1 MASHGRLADPLSMRG
16 NLLTRTRYAP
26 AAQTSLIDRS
36 KGLYA
41 GEAPGA
47 VARAAFA
54 AVDASARLVDT
65 TAALP
70 VSHATRPL
78 RFGLLAPGRWAD
90 MLMNAK
96 GVLACEWL
104 VVSGA
109 HNDAELWRTARSL
122 ALDALVSRDDHGNY
136 VVWTQES
143 VDRPAW
149 CDDWAEARPVSY
161 ATVFPVR
168 LDCSRVTIPGQVVVG
183 GATRMPEPTLV
194 RLLVEA
200 AALFSRVPA
209 RLDKDQINRGRL
221 PVYAPIPQT
230 VPVAARDADANRL
243 REGSRAVEALRE
255 ALFKACL
262 AAGDTVWTGLAQV
275 AARVAGAWA
284 SVDAP
289 GADLGTRLE
298 VLEWCAA
305 ALPDDP
311 ETLLRLGAVRIAAV
325 DDIAGLN
332 AMDRAAS
339 RLLRLD
345 EPAAEASGFIQ
356 AELERGVERD
366 DVRLG
371 RIAAGVCMLAC
382 SCHESHI
389 QYVFDDLREDMAKS
403 EMLVGMDQD
412 RRVLEE
418 IFDRVR
424 FVRVGATMKPA
435 TADPQV
441 DETSAVAAETNATAT
456 EKAGKL
462 PAKKKA
468 KAATKAATKT
478 APKAAKP
485 GRTSTKA
492 DPVKLSAAKPLA
504 PKPVAARQVA
514 KSAEAKPV
522 SPKSAKKPRRTAA

>member
-1 MASHGRLADPLSMRG
+1 MRG
-16 NLLTRTRYAP
+16 TLLARTRHAS
-26 AAQTSLIDRS
+26 AAQASLIDRS
-36 KGLYA
+36 NGLFA
-41 GEAPGA
+41 GDAPGA

-54 AVDASARLVDT
+54 AVDASARLVET
-65 TAALP
+65 PAALP

-90 MLMNAK
+90 LLMNAK

-109 HNDAELWRTARSL
+109 HNDADLWRTVRSL
-122 ALDALVSRDDHGNY
+122 AIDALISRDDSGNY
-136 VVWTQES
+136 VVWTQEAI
-143 VDRPAW
+143 DRPAW

-209 RLDKDQINRGRL
+209 RLDKDQINRGRT
-221 PVYAPIPQT
+221 PVFAPIPQT
-230 VPVAARDADANRL
+230 IPVEARDADANRL
-243 REGSRAVEALRE
+243 RECARAVEALRE
-255 ALFKACL
+255 AIFKACL

-311 ETLLRLGAVRIAAV
+311 ETLLRLGAARIAAI
-325 DDIAGLN
+325 DDIAGFN

-339 RLLRLD
+339 RLLALT
-345 EPAAEASGFIQ
+345 EPPVEASGFIQ

-371 RIAAGVCMLAC
+371 RVAAGVCMLAC
-382 SCHESHI
+382 SCHESHLQHVI
-389 QYVFDDLREDMAKS
+389 EDLREDMAKS

-441 DETSAVAAETNATAT
+441 DAFSAEAAELNATAT
-456 EKAGKL
+456 ENARKS
-462 PAKKKA
+462 PKKKA
-468 KAATKAATKT
+468 KPAKATAKLAPKSVKPRARKP
-478 APKAAKP
+478 APKADPIKLTAAMPANAKP
-485 GRTSTKA
+485 A
-492 DPVKLSAAKPLA
+492 N
-504 PKPVAARQVA
+504 
-514 KSAEAKPV
+514 AKPV
-522 SPKSAKKPRRTAA
+522 SSKPASSKQMKKPRRTAA

>member
-1 MASHGRLADPLSMRG
+1 MRG
-16 NLLTRTRYAP
+16 TLLPRTRHAL
-26 AAQTSLIDRS
+26 AAQASLIDRS
-36 KGLYA
+36 KGLHA

-54 AVDASARLVDT
+54 AVDASSRLVDAP
-65 TAALP
+65 AALP
-70 VSHATRPL
+70 VSHATRPIRL
-78 RFGLLAPGRWAD
+78 GLLAPGRWAD
-90 MLMNAK
+90 MLMNAR

-104 VVSGA
+104 VLSGA
-109 HNDAELWRTARSL
+109 HNDAELWRTARAL
-122 ALDALVSRDDHGNY
+122 AIDALVSRDAHGNY

-143 VDRPAW
+143 VDRQAW
-149 CDDWAEARPVSY
+149 CDDWATARPVSY

-221 PVYAPIPQT
+221 PVYAPIPRL
-230 VPVAARDADANRL
+230 VAVESRDAEANRQ
-243 REGSRAVEALRE
+243 REGARAVEALRE

-289 GADLGTRLE
+289 GADLGMRLE

-311 ETLLRLGAVRIAAV
+311 ETLLRLGAARIAAV
-325 DDIAGLN
+325 DDIGGLN

-339 RLLRLD
+339 RLLALE

-382 SCHESHI
+382 SCSESHMN
-389 QYVFDDLREDMAKS
+389 YVIEDLREDMTKS

-424 FVRVGATMKPA
+424 FVRLGATMKPA

-441 DETSAVAAETNATAT
+441 DAPSAQAAEQNAAAT
-456 EKAGKL
+456 ERARRTRTPAKRKAGVRA
-462 PAKKKA
+462 PAKKSTLKNNPA
-468 KAATKAATKT
+468 KDT
-478 APKAAKP
+478 P
-485 GRTSTKA
+485 GNTE
-492 DPVKLSAAKPLA
+492 PVKLTGAK
-504 PKPVAARQVA
+504 A
-514 KSAEAKPV
+514 KS
-522 SPKSAKKPRRTAA
+522 PKKSRRAAA

>member
-1 MASHGRLADPLSMRG
+1 M
-16 NLLTRTRYAP
+16 NRTRHAS
-26 AAQTSLIDRS
+26 AAQASLIDRS
-36 KGLYA
+36 KGLFA

-54 AVDASARLVDT
+54 AVDASARLVET
-65 TAALP
+65 PAALP
-70 VSHATRPL
+70 VSYATRPL
-78 RFGLLAPGRWAD
+78 RLALLAPGRWAD
-90 MLMNAK
+90 LLMNAK

-104 VVSGA
+104 VIAGA
-109 HNDAELWRTARSL
+109 HNDAELWRTARAL
-122 ALDALVSRDDHGNY
+122 AIDAIISRDDSGNY

-143 VDRPAW
+143 VDRPAS
-149 CDDWAEARPVSY
+149 CDDWAEARPISY

-221 PVYAPIPQT
+221 PVFAPIPQV
-230 VPVAARDADANRL
+230 VPVESRDAEANRA
-243 REGSRAVEALRE
+243 REAARAVETLRE

-284 SVDAP
+284 SVDMP

-298 VLEWCAA
+298 VLEWCSA

-325 DDIAGLN
+325 DDIGGLN

-339 RLLRLD
+339 RLLAML
-345 EPAAEASGFIQ
+345 EPPAEASGFVQ

-382 SCHESHI
+382 SCHESHMSHVI
-389 QYVFDDLREDMAKS
+389 EDLREDMAKS

-412 RRVLEE
+412 RRILEE

-424 FVRVGATMKPA
+424 FVRVGATMKLA
-435 TADPQV
+435 TADPVV
-441 DETSAVAAETNATAT
+441 DAPSAQAAEQNATAT
-456 EKAGKL
+456 EKARKAPIRKRAKVAKKASPK
-462 PAKKKA
+462 PAKPRARTPEA
-468 KAATKAATKT
+468 K
-478 APKAAKP
+478 
-485 GRTSTKA
+485 S
-492 DPVKLSAAKPLA
+492 DPVKISGAKPALA
-504 PKPVAARQVA
+504 KTQATQATGS
-514 KSAEAKPV
+514 KTT
-522 SPKSAKKPRRTAA
+522 KKTRRTAA

>member
-1 MASHGRLADPLSMRG
+1 MRG
-16 NLLTRTRYAP
+16 TLLARTRNAP
-26 AAQTSLIDRS
+26 AAQVSLIDRS
-36 KGLYA
+36 KGLFA

-54 AVDASARLVDT
+54 AVDASSRMVDAH
-65 TAALP
+65 AALP
-70 VSHATRPL
+70 VSYATRPL
-78 RFGLLAPGRWAD
+78 RLGLLAPGRWAD

-104 VVSGA
+104 VIAGT

-122 ALDALVSRDDHGNY
+122 AIDALISRDDHGNY

-161 ATVFPVR
+161 ATVFPMR

-221 PVYAPIPQT
+221 PVHAPIPQL
-230 VPVAARDADANRL
+230 VAVEARDAEAKRQ
-243 REGSRAVEALRE
+243 RECARAVEALRE
-255 ALFKACL
+255 AMFKACL

-311 ETLLRLGAVRIAAV
+311 ETLLRLGAARIAAV
-325 DDIAGLN
+325 DDIAGIN

-339 RLLRLD
+339 RLLALD
-345 EPAAEASGFIQ
+345 EPAVEASGFVQ
-356 AELERGVERD
+356 AELERGVEHD
-366 DVRLG
+366 DVRFG
-371 RIAAGVCMLAC
+371 RIAAGICMLAC
-382 SCHESHI
+382 SCQEAHMEHVI
-389 QYVFDDLREDMAKS
+389 EDLREDMAKS

-424 FVRVGATMKPA
+424 FVRMGATMKPA

-441 DETSAVAAETNATAT
+441 DAPSAEAAAQNAEAT
-456 EKAGKL
+456 ELATKKRKA
-462 PAKKKA
+462 AKAKA
-468 KAATKAATKT
+468 KAAPKTPKPARKSTAKAE
-478 APKAAKP
+478 
-485 GRTSTKA
+485 
-492 DPVKLSAAKPLA
+492 PVKLTSVKPPASKTVSAKSAGAKS
-504 PKPVAARQVA
+504 VAARSV
-514 KSAEAKPV
+514 
-522 SPKSAKKPRRTAA
+522 KKPRRAA

>member
-1 MASHGRLADPLSMRG
+1 MRG
-16 NLLTRTRYAP
+16 NLLNRSRYAS
-26 AAQTSLIDRS
+26 AAQASLVDRS
-36 KGLYA
+36 KGLFA

-54 AVDASARLVDT
+54 AVDASARLVD
-65 TAALP
+65 APVALP

-90 MLMNAK
+90 MLMSAK

-104 VVSGA
+104 VISGA
-109 HNDAELWRTARSL
+109 HNDAELWHTARSL
-122 ALDALVSRDDHGNY
+122 AIDALISRDADGNY

-143 VDRPAW
+143 LDRSAW
-149 CDDWAEARPVSY
+149 CDDWAQARPVSY

-168 LDCSRVTIPGQVVVG
+168 LDCARVTIPGQVVVG

-221 PVYAPIPQT
+221 PVYAPIPRV
-230 VPVAARDADANRL
+230 VPVEARDAETNRQ
-243 REGSRAVEALRE
+243 REGARAVEALRD

-311 ETLLRLGAVRIAAV
+311 ETLLRLGAARIAAV
-325 DDIAGLN
+325 DDIGGLN

-339 RLLRLD
+339 RLLSLD
-345 EPAAEASGFIQ
+345 EPPAEASGFIQ

-371 RIAAGVCMLAC
+371 RIAAGVCLLAC
-382 SCHESHI
+382 SCHEAHMQHVI
-389 QYVFDDLREDMAKS
+389 DDLREDMAKS

-441 DETSAVAAETNATAT
+441 DEPSARAADTNATAT
-456 EKAGKL
+456 EKAGRT

-468 KAATKAATKT
+468 KAAPKAATKT
-478 APKAAKP
+478 AAKGARP
-485 GRTSTKA
+485 GRKSTKA
-492 DPVKLSAAKPLA
+492 DPVKLSAAKPSA
-504 PKPVAARQVA
+504 KRAAKPTVA
-514 KSAEAKPV
+514 KSPGTNVANSKA
-522 SPKSAKKPRRTAA
+522 AMKPRRTAA

>member
-1 MASHGRLADPLSMRG
+1 MRG
-16 NLLTRTRYAP
+16 TLLNRSRVAP
-26 AAQTSLIDRS
+26 TAQASLIDRS
-36 KGLYA
+36 KGLYV

-54 AVDASARLVDT
+54 AVDASARLVET
-65 TAALP
+65 PAALP
-70 VSHATRPL
+70 VSYATRPL
-78 RFGLLAPGRWAD
+78 RLGLLAPGRWAD
-90 MLMNAK
+90 MLMNTK

-109 HNDAELWRTARSL
+109 HNDAELWRTARAL
-122 ALDALVSRDDHGNY
+122 AIDALVSRDAQGNY
-136 VVWTQES
+136 VVWTQEA

-161 ATVFPVR
+161 ATVFPMR

-200 AALFSRVPA
+200 AAMFSRVPA

-221 PVYAPIPQT
+221 PVYAPIPQL
-230 VPVAARDADANRL
+230 VPVEARDPETNRQ
-243 REGSRAVEALRE
+243 REGARAVEALRE

-311 ETLLRLGAVRIAAV
+311 ETLLRLGAARIAAV
-325 DDIAGLN
+325 EDIAGLN

-339 RLLRLD
+339 RILAMT
-345 EPAAEASGFIQ
+345 EPPAEASGFIQ
-356 AELERGVERD
+356 AELERGVEQD

-382 SCHESHI
+382 SCHESHMQHVI
-389 QYVFDDLREDMAKS
+389 EDLRDDMAKS

-441 DETSAVAAETNATAT
+441 DAPSAEAAEVNVAAT
-456 EKAGKL
+456 EKARKSRTPSKKK
-462 PAKKKA
+462 PAKRA
-468 KAATKAATKT
+468 
-478 APKAAKP
+478 AAKKP
-485 GRTSTKA
+485 GEKA
-492 DPVKLSAAKPLA
+492 DPVKLASIKPG
-504 PKPVAARQVA
+504 VA
-514 KSAEAKPV
+514 KSVKPV
-522 SPKSAKKPRRTAA
+522 GAKSASAKSTRKPRRNAA